1 MAKKKYR
8 LTTCNICGSQ
18 APANFMVRHPK
29 KITATSRNTVG
40 GKEVVGAILGFQTSQ
55 KALERSLLT
64 SRKRTHTTYRTVWMC
79 EECSGKK
86 SVGTLEKESLTR
98 EAKDL
103 AKEGKGLANDL
114 NYLIET
120 KIPEL
125 ESQLKYSKEKVEE
138 KNTVYVE
145 MLEKGVKLF
154 ENLRKEFN
162 SIKKQNAED
171 FAEEVLTNAELNKL
185 IKIYP
190 PTSKKA
196 TATSRNTVS
205 GKEVV
210 GGKEI
215 IGSLLGNEASQRAL
229 ERAMLTEG
237 EKLSLEVS
245 VEDLAEAIDME
256 RKKIGTRWEDKTKL
270 YSLEAEL
277 NKKKDQLK
285 IDEKEYKESVV
296 NRFSDS
302 LITKYKNKKSIID
315 IFNEKHADVAFSDK
329 TKLFSLKNFKYKEES
344 LNFNESDQIKG
355 KINFWIGWIVI
366 FLIILA
372 IGLTGDVTDIFE
384 TILGYFLMFILP
396 AGLRIL
402 YLKRKTNK
410 SHLNIHKKFVSIL
423 KRSLEKCISEL
434 NQRINENKIEI
445 DLQKFINFQ
454 KESDLISS
462 EFDDL
467 KRDLEDCEAALSED
481 NVLKSEIENR
491 LQVITDRLI
500 TLKEAGITL

>member
-79 EECSGKK
+79 EQCSGKK

-103 AKEGKGLANDL
+103 AKEGKNLANDL
-114 NYLIET
+114 NYLKET

-125 ESQLKYSKEKVEE
+125 ESQLKYSQEKLEDIN
-138 KNTVYVE
+138 KAYVE
-145 MLEKGVKLF
+145 ILEKGVKLF

-171 FAEEVLTNAELNKL
+171 FAEEVLTNADLNKL
-185 IKIYP
+185 LKTVSA
-190 PTSKKA
+190 TSKKESS
-196 TATSRNTVS
+196 T
-205 GKEVV
+205 
-210 GGKEI
+210 
-215 IGSLLGNEASQRAL
+215 
-229 ERAMLTEG
+229 LTKA

-245 VEDLAEAIDME
+245 VEDLAEKIDME
-256 RKKIGTRWEDKTKL
+256 RKKIGTRWENKTKL
-270 YSLEAEL
+270 NSLEAEL

-285 IDEKEYKESVV
+285 IDEKEHKESVV
-296 NRFSDS
+296 NRLSNS
-302 LITKYKNKKSIID
+302 LITRYKNKKSIIE
-315 IFNEKHADVAFSDK
+315 IFNEKHADVAFNDK

-344 LNFNESDQIKG
+344 LNFNESDEIKG
-355 KINFWIGWIVI
+355 KINFWIGWILI

-410 SHLNIHKKFVSIL
+410 SHLNIHKKFIAL
-423 KRSLEKCISEL
+423 LNRSLEKCISEL
-434 NQRINENKIEI
+434 NQRINENKVEI
-445 DLQKFINFQ
+445 DLQRFVNFQ

-462 EFDDL
+462 EFDDQ

>member
-162 SIKKQNAED
+162 LIKKQNAED

-229 ERAMLTEG
+229 ERAMLTET

-315 IFNEKHADVAFSDK
+315 LFNEKHADVAFSDK

-410 SHLNIHKKFVSIL
+410 PYLNIHKKFVSIL

>member
-29 KITATSRNTVG
+29 KVTATSRNTVG

-79 EECSGKK
+79 EKCSGKK

-114 NYLIET
+114 NYLKET

-125 ESQLKYSKEKVEE
+125 ESKLKYSQEKLED
-138 KNTVYVE
+138 KNKAFVE
-145 MLEKGVKLF
+145 MVEKGVKLF
-154 ENLRKEFN
+154 ENLRKELN

-185 IKIYP
+185 LKIDSA
-190 PTSKKA
+190 TSKKENS
-196 TATSRNTVS
+196 T
-205 GKEVV
+205 
-210 GGKEI
+210 
-215 IGSLLGNEASQRAL
+215 
-229 ERAMLTEG
+229 LTKA

-245 VEDLAEAIDME
+245 VEDLAEKIDVE
-256 RKKIGTRWEDKTKL
+256 RKKVGTRWEDKTKL
-270 YSLEAEL
+270 NSLEAEL

-285 IDEKEYKESVV
+285 IDEKEHKESVV
-296 NRFSDS
+296 NRLSKS
-302 LITKYKNKKSIID
+302 LITKYKNKKSIIE
-315 IFNEKHADVAFSDK
+315 IFNEKHADLAFNDK
-329 TKLFSLKNFKYKEES
+329 TNLFSLKNFKYKEES
-344 LNFNESDQIKG
+344 LNFNVPNEIKE
-355 KINFWIGWIVI
+355 KIDFWIGWILL
-366 FLIILA
+366 FSIIL
-372 IGLTGDVTDIFE
+372 IGALIVDPTDIFE
-384 TILGYFLMFILP
+384 TIIGYSIMFILP

-410 SHLNIHKKFVSIL
+410 PNLNIHKKFIAL
-423 KRSLEKCISEL
+423 LNRSLEKCISEL

-445 DLQKFINFQ
+445 DLQKFTNFQ

-462 EFDDL
+462 EFDDQ

>member
-114 NYLIET
+114 SYLKET
-120 KIPEL
+120 KIPGL
-125 ESQLKYSKEKVEE
+125 ESKLKYSQEKIED
-138 KNTVYVE
+138 KNKAYVE

-171 FAEEVLTNAELNKL
+171 FAEEVLTNAEINKL
-185 IKIYP
+185 LKIDSA
-190 PTSKKA
+190 TSKKESS
-196 TATSRNTVS
+196 T
-205 GKEVV
+205 
-210 GGKEI
+210 
-215 IGSLLGNEASQRAL
+215 
-229 ERAMLTEG
+229 LTKA
-237 EKLSLEVS
+237 EKLSLEVLI
-245 VEDLAEAIDME
+245 EDLAEKLDVE
-256 RKKIGTRWEDKTKL
+256 RKKVGTRWEDKTKL
-270 YSLEAEL
+270 NSLEAEL
-277 NKKKDQLK
+277 NEKKDQLK
-285 IDEKEYKESVV
+285 IDEKEHKESVV
-296 NRFSDS
+296 NRLSNS
-302 LITKYKNKKSIID
+302 LITKYKNKKSIIE
-315 IFNEKHADVAFSDK
+315 IFNEKHADVAFDDK

-344 LNFNESDQIKG
+344 LNFNVSNEIKE
-355 KINFWIGWIVI
+355 KIDFWIGWILL
-366 FLIILA
+366 FSIIL
-372 IGLTGDVTDIFE
+372 IGALIVDPTDIFE
-384 TILGYFLMFILP
+384 TIIGYSIIFVLP

-402 YLKRKTNK
+402 FLKRKTNK
-410 SHLNIHKKFVSIL
+410 PNLNIHKKFIAL
-423 KRSLEKCISEL
+423 LNRSLEKCISEL
-434 NQRINENKIEI
+434 NQRINDNKIEI
-445 DLQKFINFQ
+445 DLQKFVNFQ

-462 EFDDL
+462 EFDVQ

-481 NVLKSEIENR
+481 NVLKNEIENR

>member
-79 EECSGKK
+79 EQCSGKK

-114 NYLIET
+114 NYLKET
-120 KIPEL
+120 KIPEW
-125 ESQLKYSKEKVEE
+125 EVLKKDLREKVED
-138 KNTVYVE
+138 KNKAYIE

-171 FAEEVLTNAELNKL
+171 FAEEVLTNVELNKL
-185 IKIYP
+185 LKIDSA
-190 PTSKKA
+190 TSKKESS
-196 TATSRNTVS
+196 T
-205 GKEVV
+205 
-210 GGKEI
+210 
-215 IGSLLGNEASQRAL
+215 
-229 ERAMLTEG
+229 LTKA

-245 VEDLAEAIDME
+245 VEDLAEKIDAE
-256 RKKIGTRWEDKTKL
+256 RKKVGTRWEDKTKL
-270 YSLEAEL
+270 NSLEAEL

-285 IDEKEYKESVV
+285 IDKKDYKESVV
-296 NRFSDS
+296 NRLSNS
-302 LITKYKNKKSIID
+302 LIKKYQDKESIIE
-315 IFNEKHADVAFSDK
+315 IFNEKHADVAFNEK
-329 TKLFSLKNFKYKEES
+329 KKLFSLKNFKYKEES
-344 LNFNESDQIKG
+344 LNFNVSNETKG

-384 TILGYFLMFILP
+384 TILGYFLFFILP

-410 SHLNIHKKFVSIL
+410 SHLNIHKKFIAL
-423 KRSLEKCISEL
+423 LNRSLEKCISEL
-434 NQRINENKIEI
+434 NQRINESKIEV

-454 KESDLISS
+454 KESDLISL
-462 EFDDL
+462 EFDNQ
-467 KRDLEDCEAALSED
+467 KMWLEDCERSLNED
-481 NVLKSEIENR
+481 IVLKSEIENR

>member
-114 NYLIET
+114 SYLKET
-120 KIPEL
+120 KIPGL
-125 ESQLKYSKEKVEE
+125 ESKLKYSQEKIED
-138 KNTVYVE
+138 KNKAYVE

-171 FAEEVLTNAELNKL
+171 FAEEVLTNAEINKL
-185 IKIYP
+185 LKIDSA
-190 PTSKKA
+190 TSKKESS
-196 TATSRNTVS
+196 T
-205 GKEVV
+205 
-210 GGKEI
+210 
-215 IGSLLGNEASQRAL
+215 
-229 ERAMLTEG
+229 LTKA
-237 EKLSLEVS
+237 EKLSLEVLI
-245 VEDLAEAIDME
+245 EDLAEKLDEE
-256 RKKIGTRWEDKTKL
+256 RKKVGTRWEDKTKL
-270 YSLEAEL
+270 NSLEAEL
-277 NKKKDQLK
+277 NEKKDQLK
-285 IDEKEYKESVV
+285 IDEKEHKESVV
-296 NRFSDS
+296 NRLSNS
-302 LITKYKNKKSIID
+302 LITKYKNKKSIIE
-315 IFNEKHADVAFSDK
+315 IFNEKHADVAFDDK

-344 LNFNESDQIKG
+344 LNFNVSNEIKE
-355 KINFWIGWIVI
+355 KIDFWIGWILL
-366 FLIILA
+366 FSIIL
-372 IGLTGDVTDIFE
+372 IGALIVDPTDIFE
-384 TILGYFLMFILP
+384 TIIGYSIIFVLP

-402 YLKRKTNK
+402 FLKRKTNK
-410 SHLNIHKKFVSIL
+410 PNLNIHKKFIAL
-423 KRSLEKCISEL
+423 LNRSLEKCISEL
-434 NQRINENKIEI
+434 NQRINDNKIEI
-445 DLQKFINFQ
+445 DLQKFVNFQ

-462 EFDDL
+462 EFDVQ

-481 NVLKSEIENR
+481 NVLKNEIENR

>member
-1 MAKKKYR
+1 MSKKKYR

-29 KITATSRNTVG
+29 KVTATSRNTVG

-125 ESQLKYSKEKVEE
+125 ESQLKYSQEKIED
-138 KNTVYVE
+138 KNKAYVE

-185 IKIYP
+185 LKIDSA
-190 PTSKKA
+190 TSKK
-196 TATSRNTVS
+196 
-205 GKEVV
+205 E
-210 GGKEI
+210 
-215 IGSLLGNEASQRAL
+215 SLT
-229 ERAMLTEG
+229 LTKA

-245 VEDLAEAIDME
+245 VEDLAEKIYVE
-256 RKKIGTRWEDKTKL
+256 RQKVGTRWEDKTKL
-270 YSLEAEL
+270 NSLEAEL

-285 IDEKEYKESVV
+285 IDKKDYKESVV
-296 NRFSDS
+296 NRLSNS
-302 LITKYKNKKSIID
+302 LIKKYQDKESIIE
-315 IFNEKHADVAFSDK
+315 IFNEKHADVAFNNK
-329 TKLFSLKNFKYKEES
+329 TKSFSLKNFKYKEES
-344 LNFNESDQIKG
+344 LNFNESDEIKG
-355 KINFWIGWIVI
+355 KINFWIGWILI

-410 SHLNIHKKFVSIL
+410 PNLNIHKKFIAL
-423 KRSLEKCISEL
+423 LNRSLEKCISEL

-462 EFDDL
+462 EFDDQ

-481 NVLKSEIENR
+481 NILKSEIENR
-491 LQVITDRLI
+491 LQVINDRLI
-500 TLKEAGITL
+500 ALKEAGITL

>member
-114 NYLIET
+114 SYLKET
-120 KIPEL
+120 KIPGL
-125 ESQLKYSKEKVEE
+125 ESKLKYSQEKIED
-138 KNTVYVE
+138 KNKAYVE

-171 FAEEVLTNAELNKL
+171 FAEEVLTNAEINKL
-185 IKIYP
+185 LKIDSA
-190 PTSKKA
+190 TSKKESS
-196 TATSRNTVS
+196 T
-205 GKEVV
+205 
-210 GGKEI
+210 
-215 IGSLLGNEASQRAL
+215 
-229 ERAMLTEG
+229 LTKA
-237 EKLSLEVS
+237 EKLSLEVLI
-245 VEDLAEAIDME
+245 EDLAEKLDEE
-256 RKKIGTRWEDKTKL
+256 RKKVGTRWEDKTKL
-270 YSLEAEL
+270 NSLEAEL
-277 NKKKDQLK
+277 NEKKDQLK
-285 IDEKEYKESVV
+285 IDEKEHKESVV
-296 NRFSDS
+296 NRLSNS
-302 LITKYKNKKSIID
+302 LITKYKNKKSIIE
-315 IFNEKHADVAFSDK
+315 IFNEKHADVAFDDK

-344 LNFNESDQIKG
+344 LNFNVSNEIKE
-355 KINFWIGWIVI
+355 KIDFWIGWILL
-366 FLIILA
+366 FSIIL
-372 IGLTGDVTDIFE
+372 IGALIVDPTDIFE
-384 TILGYFLMFILP
+384 TIIGYSIIFVLP

-402 YLKRKTNK
+402 FLKRKTNK
-410 SHLNIHKKFVSIL
+410 PNLNIHKKFIAL
-423 KRSLEKCISEL
+423 LNRSLEKCISEL
-434 NQRINENKIEI
+434 NQRINDNKIEI
-445 DLQKFINFQ
+445 DLQKFVNFQ

-462 EFDDL
+462 EFDDH

-481 NVLKSEIENR
+481 NVLKNEIENR

-500 TLKEAGITL
+500 ALKEAGITL

>member
-1 MAKKKYR
+1 
-8 LTTCNICGSQ
+8 
-18 APANFMVRHPK
+18 MVRHPK

-229 ERAMLTEG
+229 ERAMLTET

-410 SHLNIHKKFVSIL
+410 PHLNIHKKFVSIL

-434 NQRINENKIEI
+434 NQRINENKIEV

-481 NVLKSEIENR
+481 NILKSEIENR

>member
-79 EECSGKK
+79 EQCSGKK

-103 AKEGKGLANDL
+103 AKEGKNLANDL
-114 NYLIET
+114 NYLKET

-125 ESQLKYSKEKVEE
+125 ESQLKYSQEKLEDVN
-138 KNTVYVE
+138 KAYVE
-145 MLEKGVKLF
+145 ILEKGVKLF

-171 FAEEVLTNAELNKL
+171 FAEEVLTNADLNKL
-185 IKIYP
+185 LKTVSA
-190 PTSKKA
+190 TSKKESS
-196 TATSRNTVS
+196 T
-205 GKEVV
+205 
-210 GGKEI
+210 
-215 IGSLLGNEASQRAL
+215 
-229 ERAMLTEG
+229 LTKA

-245 VEDLAEAIDME
+245 VEDLAEKIDME

-270 YSLEAEL
+270 NSLEAEL

-285 IDEKEYKESVV
+285 IDEKEHKESVV
-296 NRFSDS
+296 NRLSNS
-302 LITKYKNKKSIID
+302 LITRYKNKKSIIE
-315 IFNEKHADVAFSDK
+315 IFNEKHADVAFNDK

-344 LNFNESDQIKG
+344 LNFNESDEIKG
-355 KINFWIGWIVI
+355 KINFWIGWILI

-410 SHLNIHKKFVSIL
+410 PHFNIHKKFIAL
-423 KRSLEKCISEL
+423 LNRSLEKCISEL

-462 EFDDL
+462 EFDDQ

-481 NVLKSEIENR
+481 NILKSEIENR
-491 LQVITDRLI
+491 LQVINDRLI
-500 TLKEAGITL
+500 ALKEAGITL

>member
-79 EECSGKK
+79 EQCSGKK

-114 NYLIET
+114 NYLKET

-125 ESQLKYSKEKVEE
+125 ESKLKYSQAKIED
-138 KNTVYVE
+138 KNKAYVE
-145 MLEKGVKLF
+145 MVEKGVKLF
-154 ENLRKEFN
+154 ENLRKELN

-185 IKIYP
+185 LKIDSA
-190 PTSKKA
+190 TSKKESS
-196 TATSRNTVS
+196 T
-205 GKEVV
+205 
-210 GGKEI
+210 
-215 IGSLLGNEASQRAL
+215 
-229 ERAMLTEG
+229 LTKA

-245 VEDLAEAIDME
+245 VEDLAEKIDVE
-256 RKKIGTRWEDKTKL
+256 RQKVGTRWEDKTKL
-270 YSLEAEL
+270 NSLEAEL

-285 IDEKEYKESVV
+285 IDEKEHKESVV
-296 NRFSDS
+296 NRLSNS
-302 LITKYKNKKSIID
+302 LITRYKNKKSIIE
-315 IFNEKHADVAFSDK
+315 IFNEKHADVAFNDK

-344 LNFNESDQIKG
+344 LNFNQSDEIKG
-355 KINFWIGWIVI
+355 KINFWIGWILI

-402 YLKRKTNK
+402 YLKGKTNK
-410 SHLNIHKKFVSIL
+410 SNLNIHKKFIAL
-423 KRSLEKCISEL
+423 LNRSLEKCISEL

-462 EFDDL
+462 EFDDQ

-481 NVLKSEIENR
+481 NILKSEIENR
-491 LQVITDRLI
+491 LQVINDRLI
-500 TLKEAGITL
+500 ALKEAGITL

>member
-114 NYLIET
+114 SYLKET
-120 KIPEL
+120 KIPGL
-125 ESQLKYSKEKVEE
+125 ESKLKDSQEKIED
-138 KNTVYVE
+138 KNKAYVE

-171 FAEEVLTNAELNKL
+171 FAEEVLTNAEINKL
-185 IKIYP
+185 LKIDSA
-190 PTSKKA
+190 TSKKESS
-196 TATSRNTVS
+196 T
-205 GKEVV
+205 
-210 GGKEI
+210 
-215 IGSLLGNEASQRAL
+215 
-229 ERAMLTEG
+229 LTKA
-237 EKLSLEVS
+237 EKLSLEVLI
-245 VEDLAEAIDME
+245 EDLAEKLDVE
-256 RKKIGTRWEDKTKL
+256 RKKVGTRWEDKTKL
-270 YSLEAEL
+270 NSLEAEL
-277 NKKKDQLK
+277 NEKKDQLK
-285 IDEKEYKESVV
+285 IDEKEHKESVV
-296 NRFSDS
+296 NRLSNS
-302 LITKYKNKKSIID
+302 LITKYKNKKSIIE
-315 IFNEKHADVAFSDK
+315 IFNEKHADVAFNAN

-344 LNFNESDQIKG
+344 LNFNVSGEIKG
-355 KINFWIGWIVI
+355 KINFWIGWILI

-372 IGLTGDVTDIFE
+372 IGLTGDTTDIFG
-384 TILGYFLMFILP
+384 TIIAYFVMFILP
-396 AGLRIL
+396 AGLRIF

-410 SHLNIHKKFVSIL
+410 PNLNIHKKFIAL
-423 KRSLEKCISEL
+423 LNKSLEKCISEL
-434 NQRINENKIEI
+434 NQRINDNKIEI
-445 DLQKFINFQ
+445 DLQKFVNFQ

-462 EFDDL
+462 EFDDH

-481 NVLKSEIENR
+481 NVLKNEIENR

>member
-1 MAKKKYR
+1 M
-8 LTTCNICGSQ
+8 
-18 APANFMVRHPK
+18 RHPK

-114 NYLIET
+114 SYLKET
-120 KIPEL
+120 KIPGL
-125 ESQLKYSKEKVEE
+125 ESKLKYSQEKIED
-138 KNTVYVE
+138 KNKAYVE

-171 FAEEVLTNAELNKL
+171 FAEEVLTNAEINKL
-185 IKIYP
+185 LKIDSA
-190 PTSKKA
+190 TSKKESS
-196 TATSRNTVS
+196 T
-205 GKEVV
+205 
-210 GGKEI
+210 
-215 IGSLLGNEASQRAL
+215 
-229 ERAMLTEG
+229 LTKA
-237 EKLSLEVS
+237 EKLSLEVLI
-245 VEDLAEAIDME
+245 EDLAEKLDVE
-256 RKKIGTRWEDKTKL
+256 RKKVGTRWEDKTKL
-270 YSLEAEL
+270 NSLEAEL
-277 NKKKDQLK
+277 NEKKDQLK
-285 IDEKEYKESVV
+285 IDEKEHKESVV
-296 NRFSDS
+296 NRLSNS
-302 LITKYKNKKSIID
+302 LITKYKNKKSIIE
-315 IFNEKHADVAFSDK
+315 IFNEKHADVAFDDK

-344 LNFNESDQIKG
+344 LNFNVSNEIKE
-355 KINFWIGWIVI
+355 KIDFWIGWILL
-366 FLIILA
+366 FSIIL
-372 IGLTGDVTDIFE
+372 IGALIVDPTDIFE
-384 TILGYFLMFILP
+384 TIIGYSIIFVLP

-402 YLKRKTNK
+402 FLKRKTNK
-410 SHLNIHKKFVSIL
+410 PNLNIHKKFIAL
-423 KRSLEKCISEL
+423 LNRSLEKCISEL
-434 NQRINENKIEI
+434 NQRINDNKIEI
-445 DLQKFINFQ
+445 DLQKFVNFQ

-462 EFDDL
+462 EFDVQ

-481 NVLKSEIENR
+481 NVLKNEIENR

>member
-1 MAKKKYR
+1 MTKKKYR

-79 EECSGKK
+79 EQCSGKK

-114 NYLIET
+114 NYLKET

-125 ESQLKYSKEKVEE
+125 ESQLKYSQEKIED
-138 KNTVYVE
+138 KNKAYVE

-185 IKIYP
+185 LKIDSA
-190 PTSKKA
+190 TSKKESS
-196 TATSRNTVS
+196 T
-205 GKEVV
+205 
-210 GGKEI
+210 
-215 IGSLLGNEASQRAL
+215 
-229 ERAMLTEG
+229 LTKA

-245 VEDLAEAIDME
+245 VEDLAEKIDME

-270 YSLEAEL
+270 NSLEAEL

-285 IDEKEYKESVV
+285 IDEKEHKESVV
-296 NRFSDS
+296 NRLSNS
-302 LITKYKNKKSIID
+302 LITRYKNKKSIIE
-315 IFNEKHADVAFSDK
+315 IFNEKHADVAFNDK

-344 LNFNESDQIKG
+344 LNFNESDEIKG
-355 KINFWIGWIVI
+355 KINFWIGWILI

-410 SHLNIHKKFVSIL
+410 PHFNIHKKFIAL
-423 KRSLEKCISEL
+423 LNRSLEKCISEL

-462 EFDDL
+462 EFDDQ

-481 NVLKSEIENR
+481 NILKSEIENR
-491 LQVITDRLI
+491 LQVINDRLI
-500 TLKEAGITL
+500 ALKEAGITL

>member
-114 NYLIET
+114 SYLKET
-120 KIPEL
+120 KIPGL
-125 ESQLKYSKEKVEE
+125 ESKLKYSQEKIED
-138 KNTVYVE
+138 KNKAYVE

-171 FAEEVLTNAELNKL
+171 FAEEVLTNAEINKL
-185 IKIYP
+185 LKIDSA
-190 PTSKKA
+190 TSKKESS
-196 TATSRNTVS
+196 T
-205 GKEVV
+205 
-210 GGKEI
+210 
-215 IGSLLGNEASQRAL
+215 
-229 ERAMLTEG
+229 LTKA
-237 EKLSLEVS
+237 EKLSLEVLI
-245 VEDLAEAIDME
+245 EDLAEKLDVE
-256 RKKIGTRWEDKTKL
+256 RKKVGTRWEDKTKL
-270 YSLEAEL
+270 NSLEAEL
-277 NKKKDQLK
+277 NEKKDQLK
-285 IDEKEYKESVV
+285 IDEKEHKESVV
-296 NRFSDS
+296 NRLSNS
-302 LITKYKNKKSIID
+302 LITKYKNKKSIIE
-315 IFNEKHADVAFSDK
+315 IFNEKHADVAFDDK

-344 LNFNESDQIKG
+344 LNFNVSNEIKE
-355 KINFWIGWIVI
+355 KIDFWIGWILL
-366 FLIILA
+366 FSIIL
-372 IGLTGDVTDIFE
+372 IGALIVDPTDIFE
-384 TILGYFLMFILP
+384 TIIGYSIIFVLP

-402 YLKRKTNK
+402 FLKRKTNK
-410 SHLNIHKKFVSIL
+410 PNLNIHKKFIAL
-423 KRSLEKCISEL
+423 LNRSLEKCISEL
-434 NQRINENKIEI
+434 NQRINDNKIEI
-445 DLQKFINFQ
+445 DLQKFVNFQ

-462 EFDDL
+462 EFDVQ

-481 NVLKSEIENR
+481 NVLKNEIENR

-500 TLKEAGITL
+500 ALKEAGITL